1 MVFAKIPPG
10 LERHVCQGPSN
21 NNSLNMLIKKSVQ
34 TNIENILQP
43 SCAEIYCDC
52 KLGHGGNIKK
62 CSDTCHKTFNIA
74 DDESC
79 GDIKGYNVKFE
90 FVQTAKDTCKNQQ
103 YNIIKE
109 QQAICAFLQNFK
121 YNYVQSPDSSI
132 SNK

>member
-1 MVFAKIPPG
+1 MECVNISHG

-21 NNSLNMLIKKSVQ
+21 NNSVSILMKKSVQ

-43 SCAEIYCDC
+43 LCVEKYGNY
-52 KLGHGGNIKK
+52 KLSHGGNIKK
-62 CSDTCHKTFNIA
+62 CSDTCHQTFNIA
-74 DDESC
+74 DEENC
-79 GDIKGYNVKFE
+79 GDIKGYNVKFD
-90 FVQTAKDTCKNQQ
+90 FVQTAKDTYKNQQ

-109 QQAICAFLQNFK
+109 QRAIFAFQNFK